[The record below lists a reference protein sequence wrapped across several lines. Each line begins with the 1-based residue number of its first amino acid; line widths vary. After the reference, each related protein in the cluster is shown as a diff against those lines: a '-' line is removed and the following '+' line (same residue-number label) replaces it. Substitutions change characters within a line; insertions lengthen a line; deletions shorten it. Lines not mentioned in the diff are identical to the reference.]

1 MGCGPGQG
9 VVMDLL
15 EFLKWYVILR
25 YLGIIGDVDPSTID
39 PSTISL
45 DFIGDAI
52 PGTINGT

>member
-1 MGCGPGQG
+1 
-9 VVMDLL
+9 MDLL